1 MAGRGSQTF
10 NKRQKEQNRREKQQE
25 KLAKRLVRKQNRI
38 DGVTEDPDAPA
49 EQIDPVTD
57 EEVQALLQQGS

>member
-25 KLAKRLVRKQNRI
+25 KLAKRLVRKQNKI
-38 DGVTEDPDAPA
+38 DGITEEPDLSPA
-49 EQIDPVTD
+49 EPITPLTE
-57 EEVQALLQQGS
+57 EEVQALLPR